1 MSLFDSLS
9 ISRLLSQLVEEVGT
23 LVSKEVDIAKAEMTR
38 KAAEVAENAAGVFV
52 ASSVLYA
59 GVLTLVAGAVAGLA
73 TVVPLWLSA
82 VIIGGVV
89 TGAGSVA
96 TRKAL
101 RNWKQINPAPE
112 RAAAPLQADQ
122 EGFEKEAPT
131 VHS

>member
-9 ISRLLSQLVEEVGT
+9 ISRLLSQLVAEVGT

-38 KAAEVAENAAGVFV
+38 KASEVTENAAGVFV
-52 ASSVLYA
+52 ASAILYA
-59 GVLTLVAGAVAGLA
+59 GVLTLVAGAVVGLA

-89 TGAGSVA
+89 TVAGSVA
-96 TRKAL
+96 TQKTL

-112 RAAAPLQADQ
+112 RAVALLQADQ
-122 EGFEKEAPT
+122 EWIEKEAPKA
-131 VHS
+131 HS